1 MIKARVP
8 GINFSSGKLRSGF
21 IGSLKRT
28 SDYKPG
34 QVMSNYHMV
43 VIFSSVGDKVLE

>member
-1 MIKARVP
+1 MDQLFKWKIEV
-8 GINFSSGKLRSGF
+8 GF
-21 IGSLKRT
+21 YRESKT
-28 SDYKPG
+28 YSDYKPG